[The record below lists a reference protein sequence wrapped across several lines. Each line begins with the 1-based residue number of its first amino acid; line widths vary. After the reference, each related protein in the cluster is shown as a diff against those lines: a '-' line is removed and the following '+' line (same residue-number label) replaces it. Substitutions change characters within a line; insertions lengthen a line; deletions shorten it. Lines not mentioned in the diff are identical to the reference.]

1 VKNNIK
7 IVIIDYGLGN
17 LASIKNVLEKLNVNS
32 IVSNEK
38 QEIESAN
45 ALILPGVGAFGD
57 AMINIKS
64 LRLDKFIHNFVSS
77 GRPLLGICLGFQL
90 LFEKSEEFGEHLGL
104 GILPGRVV
112 KFPVFVNDLKTII
125 PNVGWQK
132 VTFLSNDFL
141 FNRDQENKSRLSE
154 FYFVHSFYVE
164 YGNPFMT
171 SYSNYYGVKFVSSVQ
186 KENVYG
192 VQFHPEKSGEIG
204 INLIKKFIN
213 IVEAHNN
220 G

>member
-17 LASIKNVLEKLNVNS
+17 LASIKNVLEKLSVNS
-32 IVSNEK
+32 VVSNRK
-38 QEIESAN
+38 YDIETAN

-57 AMINIKS
+57 AINSIKS
-64 LRLDKFIHNFVSS
+64 LGLDKLILDFVSS

-90 LFEKSEEFGEHLGL
+90 LFEQSEEFGEHHGL

-112 KFPVFVNDLKTII
+112 KFPLFVNDLRTII
-125 PNVGWQK
+125 PNVGWRR
-132 VTFLSNDFL
+132 VTTLSNDFL
-141 FNRDQENKSRLSE
+141 FHREKENQNRVRE

-164 YGNPFMT
+164 YGNPYMT
-171 SYSNYYGVKFVSSVQ
+171 SFSNYYDLRFASSVQ
-186 KENVYG
+186 KDNVYG
-192 VQFHPEKSGEIG
+192 VQFHPERSGELG
-204 INLIKKFIN
+204 INLIKNFVSK
-213 IVEAHNN
+213 VEAYNN